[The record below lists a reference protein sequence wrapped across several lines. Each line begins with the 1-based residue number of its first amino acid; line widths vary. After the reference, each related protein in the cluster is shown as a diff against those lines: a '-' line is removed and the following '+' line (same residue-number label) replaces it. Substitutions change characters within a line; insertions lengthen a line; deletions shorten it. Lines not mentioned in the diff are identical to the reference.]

1 MSLRRSALL
10 LTAGLTL
17 AARAGCANQPM
28 PGENPT
34 PARSQ
39 PAAPPPSA
47 VSGTTAGS
55 TGGTASG
62 VSLDEGTA
70 TGAAPETALEVEG
83 EADDAVEPVTGE
95 ARQAAIEDC
104 YNYAWSQVA
113 HDQQVQHD
121 RAALFD
127 ESNIGS
133 TSNFTERLDE
143 YGNEKRRGQLFDNCM
158 AAKGYAEGETE

>member
-17 AARAGCANQPM
+17 AALAGCANQPM

-47 VSGTTAGS
+47 LEGSAGGTTA
-55 TGGTASG
+55 TGA
-62 VSLDEGTA
+62 VLEEGTT
-70 TGAAPETALEVEG
+70 TGAAPEATLAVEG
-83 EADDAVEPVTGE
+83 EAGDAVEPVTGE

-158 AAKGYAEGETE
+158 AAKGYADGEAE